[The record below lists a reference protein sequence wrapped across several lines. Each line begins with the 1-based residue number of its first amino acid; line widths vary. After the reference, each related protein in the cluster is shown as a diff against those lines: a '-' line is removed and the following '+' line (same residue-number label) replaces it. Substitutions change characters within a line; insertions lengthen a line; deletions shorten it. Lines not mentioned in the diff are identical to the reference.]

1 LHFFELDLSS
11 LFRHH
16 NITAA
21 SNDMNAD
28 CIDSA
33 YLLKSYPAS
42 PSTHEPPSLHNP
54 SDEELKNDLNELP
67 RAALTGVKAICKLLK
82 ERHPRWEL
90 AASRVRIAW
99 KAMKKRKYK
108 KKHRFHQAAGH
119 GSDAITKQFPLS
131 SDSITNIEAI
141 VATVSNFLP
150 HFIKKQVAALAFF
163 SCAPGDIRH
172 HAGERE
178 GRYRDMYDDMITN
191 TQLWMQFLDVKSNH
205 KHADSICGIL
215 VWASR
220 L

>member
-1 LHFFELDLSS
+1 LFLHFFELDPSR

-16 NITAA
+16 SIKAA

-33 YLLKSYPAS
+33 HLLKSYPAS

-54 SDEELKNDLNELP
+54 SDEELKTILNELP
-67 RAALTGVKAICKLLK
+67 RAALTGVKAIRKLLN

-99 KAMKKRKYK
+99 KAMKKRKYN
-108 KKHRFHQAAGH
+108 KKHSLHQAVSH
-119 GSDAITKQFPLS
+119 GSVAVTKQFPLLS
-131 SDSITNIEAI
+131 HSITNIEAI

-163 SCAPGDIRH
+163 SCAPGDIRR

-178 GRYRDMYDDMITN
+178 GKYRDMYDDMTAN
-191 TQLWMQFLDVKSNH
+191 TQLWMQFLDAKSNH

-215 VWASR
+215 V
-220 L
+220 